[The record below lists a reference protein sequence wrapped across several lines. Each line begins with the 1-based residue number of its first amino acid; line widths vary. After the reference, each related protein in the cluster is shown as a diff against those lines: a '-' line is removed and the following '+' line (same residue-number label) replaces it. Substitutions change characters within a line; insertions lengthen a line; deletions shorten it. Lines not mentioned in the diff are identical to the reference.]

1 MNAKSIRTYLRYEEI
16 STNIHHFL
24 IKSAKKLFVEGYS
37 KAFFMIEFQDR
48 DNYSLLDDLVQLKL
62 IAKTEKF
69 KFEFRYASEQEKEVL
84 FEQLKT

>member
-1 MNAKSIRTYLRYEEI
+1 MNAKSIRTYLRYEKI
-16 STNIHHFL
+16 STKIHHLL
-24 IKSAKKLFVEGYS
+24 IKSAKKLFVEGYN

-48 DNYSLLDDLVQLKL
+48 DKYRLLNDLVKLKV

-69 KFEFRYASEQEKEVL
+69 KLKFRYASEQEKEVL